1 MHLSTCAKIV
11 TLALAQLPGPV
22 LSIYLYLI
30 NVLLYI
36 LYVKLNYNDRE
47 PVLCFYSDRHF
58 TRDYCYLRLSLE
70 KWTRKAGNEAETNH
84 VPHETGNLD
93 AGLRRVTTNLVCAR
107 AYMRLFV
114 CNTARDIGE
123 IFFYVP

>member
-1 MHLSTCAKIV
+1 MQLSTCAKIV

-22 LSIYLYLI
+22 LSIQYLYLI

-36 LYVKLNYNDRE
+36 LCVKLNYNDRE
-47 PVLCFYSDRHF
+47 PVLRFYSDRHF
-58 TRDYCYLRLSLE
+58 TRDYCYRRLSLE

-93 AGLRRVTTNLVCAR
+93 AGVEKSKNKSCVCTCLHAAVRV
-107 AYMRLFV
+107 
-114 CNTARDIGE
+114 
-123 IFFYVP
+123 